1 MVEVTRLYQQTD
13 QKRINQILQHLN
25 PKYLLGRLEFHQN
38 KKFDKSKPFS
48 LEIKYDGCIFYASR
62 KTLEKECWRRV
73 KEGSMIAKS
82 CIEDTRLWNSSSRFV
97 RFGYIDKNKVI
108 RYAK

>member
-1 MVEVTRLYQQTD
+1 MEYKRLYWKTD
-13 QKRINQILQHLN
+13 FEKINQILHHLN

-38 KKFDKSKPFS
+38 KVFDKSKPFS

-62 KTLEKECWRRV
+62 KTLEEECWRRV
-73 KEGSMIAKS
+73 KNGLMKTIIDK
-82 CIEDTRLWNSSSRFV
+82 RLRCSSSRFV
-97 RFGYIDKNKVI
+97 RFGYVSKDGYI